1 MAVDIG
7 HMALRQKVKLG
18 AFQMCSTTMGLSG
31 IIVFALVLTL
41 VVWGLYETSVFL
53 WKNKPKTLKSAI
65 WVWALPETLH
75 QRFSNS

>member
-1 MAVDIG
+1 
-7 HMALRQKVKLG
+7 
-18 AFQMCSTTMGLSG
+18 MCSTTMGLSG

-53 WKNKPKTLKSAI
+53 WKSKSKILKSAI
-65 WVWALPETLH
+65 CVWSLPETLH

>member
-1 MAVDIG
+1 
-7 HMALRQKVKLG
+7 
-18 AFQMCSTTMGLSG
+18 MCNTTMGLSG

-53 WKNKPKTLKSAI
+53 WKNKSKILKSAI
-65 WVWALPETLH
+65 WVWSLPKTLH

>member
-1 MAVDIG
+1 
-7 HMALRQKVKLG
+7 
-18 AFQMCSTTMGLSG
+18 MCSTTMGLSG

-53 WKNKPKTLKSAI
+53 WKNKSKILKSAI
-65 WVWALPETLH
+65 WVCSLPETLH

>member
-1 MAVDIG
+1 
-7 HMALRQKVKLG
+7 
-18 AFQMCSTTMGLSG
+18 MCSTTMGLSG

>member
-1 MAVDIG
+1 
-7 HMALRQKVKLG
+7 
-18 AFQMCSTTMGLSG
+18 MCSTTMGLSG

-53 WKNKPKTLKSAI
+53 WKNKSKILKSAI
-65 WVWALPETLH
+65 WVWCLPEMLH

>member
-1 MAVDIG
+1 
-7 HMALRQKVKLG
+7 
-18 AFQMCSTTMGLSG
+18 MCSTTLGLSG

-53 WKNKPKTLKSAI
+53 WKNKSRILKSAI
-65 WVWALPETLH
+65 GVWSLLETLH

>member
-1 MAVDIG
+1 
-7 HMALRQKVKLG
+7 
-18 AFQMCSTTMGLSG
+18 MCSTTMGLSG

-53 WKNKPKTLKSAI
+53 WKSKSRILKSAI
-65 WVWALPETLH
+65 RVWSLPETLH

>member
-31 IIVFALVLTL
+31 IIIFALVLTL
-41 VVWGLYETSVFL
+41 IIWVLYEASVFL
-53 WKNKPKTLKSAI
+53 WKNKSRIVKSAI
-65 WVWALPETLH
+65 WVWSLPEMLH
-75 QRFSNS
+75 QRFSNL